1 MDLRVAGVGEVRA
14 LAVRPPGGG
23 DVAALGVGGEVEDV
37 AVAAGGEH
45 DGVGHLGADLAGDQV
60 PDDDAAGL
68 AVDEDQLQHLV
79 PGVHLHVA
87 QADLPLER
95 LVRAEQQL
103 LARLAPGVEGAL
115 HLGAAEGAGVQQAAV
130 LAGERHALGDALV
143 DDVDRHLG
151 EPVHVRLAGAEVA
164 ALDGVVEEPVHG
176 VAVVAVV
183 LRRVDAALCRDGV
196 RPARAVLVAV
206 GLDVVALLGQGRGG
220 GATGQAGADHDHRH
234 LAAVGGVDQLGLEA
248 AGLPA
253 LLDRAVGSLGVGDR
267 VALGEEFHVRTP
279 IR

>member
-14 LAVRPPGGG
+14 LAVRAPGGG

-45 DGVGHLGADLAGDQV
+45 HGVGHLGADLAGDQV
-60 PDDDAAGL
+60 PDHDAPGL
-68 AVDEDQLQHLV
+68 AVHDDQLQHLV
-79 PGVHLHVA
+79 PGVHLHIA
-87 QADLPLER
+87 EADLPLQR

-103 LARLAPGVEGAL
+103 LARLALGVEGAL
-115 HLGAAEGAGVQQAAV
+115 HLGAAERAGVQQTAV
-130 LAGERHALGDALV
+130 LAGERHALRHALV
-143 DDVDRHLG
+143 DDVDRDLG
-151 EPVHVRLAGAEVA
+151 QPMDVRLAGAEVA
-164 ALDGVVEEPVHG
+164 ALDGVVEQSVHR

-183 LRRVDAALCRDGV
+183 LGGVDAALRRDRV
-196 RPARAVLVAV
+196 CPARAVLVAV
-206 GLDVVALLGQGRGG
+206 GLHVVALLGQRGRGR
-220 GATGQAGADHDHRH
+220 AAGQTGADHDHRH
-234 LAAVGGVDQLGLEA
+234 LAAVGRVDQLGLEA
-248 AGLPA
+248 PGVPA